1 MSRVACLD
9 KFGELHGAALYK
21 RFHTMKTKAKHMQ
34 AYFHWKSFDEFWID
48 LMERIPNDYHP
59 TTHRLRFDPNSGDR
73 RGYRPETM
81 TISRTGVLRQER
93 IETEADQYTQIL
105 MALNRAGITVAELLE
120 ELDARRLDDP
130 KLMGRPAT
138 SPKLPARGKSDEHC
152 ANTPDPSYP
161 DSHALDSPT
170 LDLDVGASL
179 DADRLCQLACE
190 IAWQIDEGEVT
201 F

>member
-9 KFGELHGAALYK
+9 KFGEVHGAALYK

-138 SPKLPARGKSDEHC
+138 SPKLPTRGQSDEHC
-152 ANTPDPSYP
+152 VNTTDPSYP
-161 DSHALDSPT
+161 DSHALDSAAIN
-170 LDLDVGASL
+170 LGL